1 MLNAENSKE
10 VTSEGLLGAL
20 LMRTV
25 VAGGGF
31 EQLLVGLG
39 GTVLPVAGHL
49 AAGEPAELLFDRNRT
64 REETDMLCTQA
75 SSPCTAPC
83 AGVEVPCPWAQ
94 RGASFVLLTPVG
106 RASGAWHGAVR
117 AACCWHP
124 CARV

>member
-75 SSPCTAPC
+75 SSPLLRVLGWRHHAHGHS
-83 AGVEVPCPWAQ
+83 AVPPSCCSPLWAEQ
-94 RGASFVLLTPVG
+94 VVPGMGL
-106 RASGAWHGAVR
+106 
-117 AACCWHP
+117 
-124 CARV
+124 